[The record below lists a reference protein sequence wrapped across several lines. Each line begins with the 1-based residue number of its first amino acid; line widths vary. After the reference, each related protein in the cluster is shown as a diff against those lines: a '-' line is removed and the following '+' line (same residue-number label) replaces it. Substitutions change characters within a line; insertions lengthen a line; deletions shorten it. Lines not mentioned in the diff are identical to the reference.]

1 MIVKKAKPLAIECI
15 VRGYLSGS
23 GWKEYKKSQT
33 VCGIKLPAGL
43 TESAELPEPI
53 FTPSTKAEAGH
64 DENIS
69 FAQALQKSPAP
80 NSPRRRAT

>member
-33 VCGIKLPAGL
+33 VCGIALPAGL
-43 TESAELPEPI
+43 TESAELPNRFSRHQRKPKPDTTKI
-53 FTPSTKAEAGH
+53 FRLKRRKKLSVWNWRTK
-64 DENIS
+64 
-69 FAQALQKSPAP
+69 
-80 NSPRRRAT
+80 RAI